1 MRYHPILWFSV
12 LLPVAV
18 LAQNITSTYDVRE
31 ATIESVHNALFSG
44 LTSCRG
50 IVEAFIAR
58 IEAYNPFINAII
70 TLNPNALAVADALD
84 LALAAGN
91 ATGALFCIPILLKD
105 NYDTADMKTTG
116 GCLALADSQP
126 TVDAPVVTALKRA
139 GAIVLGKTNL
149 HELALE
155 GLSVSSL
162 GGQTLNPYDLTRT
175 PGGSSGGTGAAIAAS
190 FAVFGTG
197 TDTVNSLRS
206 PASANNLFSVRPTRG
221 LISRSGI
228 IPISYTQDAIGP
240 IARNFNDLA
249 IALNVMTSI
258 GYDADDNTTALIPPS
273 SIGIDYAQAIAG
285 DNSLRGAR
293 LGLIEGFFNRTP
305 SPETTPVNAAMDA
318 MTLALTTAGAT
329 IIPIPSPLFNSTALL
344 TQYDTQRFEYRQ
356 AMDTYLTAPALS
368 GTHPPSLNALYASR
382 NFLVIPSQYPYV
394 TTALASS
401 PSNTTYAPRKLAIA
415 DLSLALQATFTRHA
429 LDALIYPEQAN
440 LVAKVGAPSQSGRN
454 GILAALTGSPVVTV
468 AAGFGPA
475 SKEAPRGV
483 PVGMEI
489 LGRAWSEG
497 KLLGLAR
504 GVEGVRRVRRMPAL
518 TEKIVEIR
526 SGEGVPV
533 VVPDTKG
540 IPKEYPI
547 GVL

>member
-139 GAIVLGKTNL
+139 GSIVLGKTNL

-206 PASANNLFSVRPTRG
+206 PASANSLFSVRPTRG

-240 IARNFNDLA
+240 IARNVNDLA

-258 GYDADDNTTALIPPS
+258 GYDADDNTTALIPPN

-285 DNSLRGAR
+285 ASSLRGIR

-305 SPETTPVNAAMDA
+305 SHETTPVNFAMDA

-356 AMDTYLTAPALS
+356 AMDSYLYAPTLS
-368 GTHPPSLNALYASR
+368 GAQPPTLNALYASG
-382 NFLVIPSQYPYV
+382 NFLVIPTQYPYV

-440 LVAKVGAPSQSGRN
+440 LVVKVGAPSQSGRN

-468 AAGFGPA
+468 PAGFGPA

-497 KLLGLAR
+497 KLLWLAR

-533 VVPDTKG
+533 IVPDTKD